1 MMRKH
6 AEHEVEDTPYAPYAA
21 WLDDQS
27 VQPLSPGLLNKSWRS
42 ADKSAPD
49 IERAAYAD
57 CDRDTQVAVLPD
69 PLLLGSSAHADQQ
82 DVDVRFPN
90 FLSDV
95 RFFCCIEV
103 ARMETDDLE
112 VWVTGH
118 DVGSSPFDDI
128 RLCTEE
134 VHAVASALGER
145 EQRTRK
151 LDARDTVLDARAQH
165 ASSPYDANT
174 VSNDQI
180 RLPDNLQ
187 KLDIPERTSCHL
199 TIQRYDEMRY
209 SASHETVGYLE
220 KLVNIPV
227 ADRNAKEVEVITMFP
242 RCPQHNTNKPGKRKD
257 ARQSLGIKHKAVQP
271 LKTKFLDAHRCTF
284 ELARQDVVAS
294 SHAHGKRD
302 IHRGKVAGKEFF
314 LLGTAHADKHDVCPG
329 SGDFCNQPGF
339 VRSSEVSVM

>member
-1 MMRKH
+1 MMRKD

-27 VQPLSPGLLNKSWRS
+27 VQPLGTGLLNESWRS

-49 IERAAYAD
+49 IECAAYAD
-57 CDRDTQVAVLPD
+57 CDRDTQVAVVPD
-69 PLLLGSSAHADQQ
+69 PLLLGSSTHADQQ

-90 FLSDV
+90 FLNDV

-103 ARMETDDLE
+103 ARMKTGDLE

-118 DVGSSPFDDI
+118 DIGSSPFDDI

-145 EQRTRK
+145 EQRTRE
-151 LDARDTVLDARAQH
+151 LDARDAVLDARAQH
-165 ASSPYDANT
+165 AGTPYDANT

-180 RLPDNLQ
+180 RLADNLQ
-187 KLDIPERTSCHL
+187 KLGVPERTSCHL
-199 TIQRYDEMRY
+199 AIQRYDEMGD

-227 ADRNAKEVEVITMFP
+227 ADRNAKEVDVVDMFP
-242 RCPQHNTNKPGKRKD
+242 R
-257 ARQSLGIKHKAVQP
+257 
-271 LKTKFLDAHRCTF
+271 
-284 ELARQDVVAS
+284 
-294 SHAHGKRD
+294 
-302 IHRGKVAGKEFF
+302 
-314 LLGTAHADKHDVCPG
+314 
-329 SGDFCNQPGF
+329 
-339 VRSSEVSVM
+339 